1 MVKDDRCVIGIIT
14 RKCDRPNCTFDH
26 ASRVLDEISGTLVV
40 IIKEGTKVISNQQWE
55 GAVGAPFALL
65 DFMMP
70 PHQDPGISAWM
81 TAGNP
86 QYGDNDSSAGVQRNL
101 QWDQKLHELHS
112 GQLRGELPTT
122 KEIVDNLTN
131 PMDAIKYDVGPNPLD
146 VSEAV
151 DAQNPP
157 WQERRRKKSIQ
168 QKERDS
174 SEEVYGMVRSVAT
187 YHCMLRV
194 IFPT

>member
-1 MVKDDRCVIGIIT
+1 
-14 RKCDRPNCTFDH
+14 
-26 ASRVLDEISGTLVV
+26 
-40 IIKEGTKVISNQQWE
+40 
-55 GAVGAPFALL
+55 
-65 DFMMP
+65 MP